1 MSLGSTECEIDVV
14 VLDSHNVK
22 DCQLSP
28 SSEVELSVV
37 DEDGHSSLSRPL
49 SLFFSFTNSFA
60 FRCMNADVVTRVFCS
75 FIYYRGRLCIND

>member
-14 VLDSHNVK
+14 GLDSHNVK

-49 SLFFSFTNSFA
+49 SLFSPLLTVSHF
-60 FRCMNADVVTRVFCS
+60 DV
-75 FIYYRGRLCIND
+75 

>member
-1 MSLGSTECEIDVV
+1 MSLGSVEVV
-14 VLDSHNVK
+14 GLDSHNVK

-49 SLFFSFTNSFA
+49 SLLSPLPTVSDF
-60 FRCMNADVVTRVFCS
+60 DV
-75 FIYYRGRLCIND
+75 